1 VGVVEGL
8 IGRKVGMTQVFGAE
22 GGTIPCTV
30 LQAGPCVVVCRREPA
45 KDGYEAVQLGL
56 VEPGK
61 VRGVSKAQA
70 GRFQKANLPPTRR
83 QKEFRLLPGGDV
95 PAVGDKVL
103 ASLFK
108 PQDRVDIIG
117 VSKGK
122 GFQGVMKR
130 HHFRGGAASHG
141 SMFHRAPGSI
151 GSSAYPSRTFRGMRM
166 GGRMGGDRVTV
177 KNLEILRVDEEN
189 NLLVVRGAVPG
200 AAGSYLEVRRA
211 RAPIRIK
218 KTQAQVVPKA
228 GARTAAKTAARA
240 AAQKN

>member
-1 VGVVEGL
+1 VVEGL
-8 IGRKVGMTQVFGAE
+8 IGRKIAMTQVFDAE

-30 LQAGPCVVVCRREPA
+30 VQAGPCVVVARRDKA
-45 KDGYEAVQLGL
+45 KEGYEAVQLGL

-61 VRGVSKAQA
+61 ARGVSKAVQGQFA
-70 GRFQKANLPPTRR
+70 RANLPPTRR
-83 QKEFRLLPGGDV
+83 LKEFRVVPGGDA

-103 ASLFK
+103 VATLFK
-108 PQDRVDIIG
+108 PNDRVDVIG

-151 GSSAYPSRTFRGMRM
+151 GSSAFPSRTFRGMRM

-177 KNLEILRVDEEN
+177 KNLEVLRVDEEN
-189 NLLVVRGAVPG
+189 NLLVVKGAVPG
-200 AAGSYLEVRRA
+200 AQGAYLMVRKS

-218 KTQAQVVPKA
+218 KAQAQAPPKT
-228 GARTAAKTAARA
+228 GGRTGAKTAAKA
-240 AAQKN
+240 AKKA

>member
-1 VGVVEGL
+1 MVEGL
-8 IGRKVGMTQVFGAE
+8 IGRKVGMTQVFGTE
-22 GGTIPCTV
+22 GDTIPCTV
-30 LQAGPCVVVCRREPA
+30 LTAGPCVVVCKREPA

-56 VEPGK
+56 VEAGK
-61 VRGVSKAQA
+61 ARGLSKAQA
-70 GRFQKANLPPTRR
+70 GRFLKADLPPMRR
-83 QKEFRLLPGGDV
+83 QKEFRILPGGDP

-108 PQDRVDIIG
+108 PNDRVDIIG

-177 KNLEILRVDEEN
+177 KNLEVLRVDEEN

-200 AAGSYLEVRRA
+200 AAGAYLVVRRA

-218 KTQAQVVPKA
+218 KTQVQAVPKA
-228 GARTAAKTAARA
+228 GAKTAAKAAARA
-240 AAQKN
+240 AAPKK

>member
-1 VGVVEGL
+1 
-8 IGRKVGMTQVFGAE
+8 MTQVFGTE

-61 VRGVSKAQA
+61 ARGVSKAQA
-70 GRFQKANLPPTRR
+70 GRFQKANLPPMRR
-83 QKEFRLLPGGDV
+83 QREFRLLPGGDA

-108 PQDRVDIIG
+108 PQDRVDVIG

-177 KNLEILRVDEEN
+177 KNLEVLKVDEEN
-189 NLLVVRGAVPG
+189 NLLVVKGAVPG
-200 AAGSYLEVRRA
+200 AAGAYLVVRRA
-211 RAPIRIK
+211 RAPIRIR
-218 KTQAQVVPKA
+218 KTQAQAVPKA
-228 GARTAAKTAARA
+228 GARIAAKTAARA
-240 AAQKN
+240 AAQKT

>member
-1 VGVVEGL
+1 MVEGL
-8 IGRKVGMTQVFGAE
+8 IGRKVGMTQVFGTE
-22 GGTIPCTV
+22 GETIPCTV
-30 LQAGPCVVVCRREPA
+30 LVAGPCVVVCKREPA

-61 VRGVSKAQA
+61 TRGVSKPQA
-70 GRFQKANLPPTRR
+70 GRFQKADLPPMRR
-83 QKEFRLLPGGDV
+83 QKEFRILPGGDP

-108 PQDRVDIIG
+108 PQDHVDIIG
-117 VSKGK
+117 ISKGK

-151 GSSAYPSRTFRGMRM
+151 GSSAYPSRVFRGMRM

-177 KNLEILRVDEEN
+177 KNLVVLRVDEAN

-200 AAGSYLEVRRA
+200 AAGAYLEVRRA
-211 RAPIRIK
+211 RAPIRVPQ
-218 KTQAQVVPKA
+218 TQVQATPKA
-228 GARTAAKTAARA
+228 GAKTAAKTAARA
-240 AAQKN
+240 AAPKK

>member
-1 VGVVEGL
+1 VVEGL
-8 IGRKVGMTQVFGAE
+8 IGRKVAMTQVFDAE
-22 GGTIPCTV
+22 GGTVPCTV
-30 LQAGPCVVVCRREPA
+30 MQAGPCVVVARRDPA

-61 VRGVSKAQA
+61 ARNVSKAVQGHFA
-70 GRFQKANLPPTRR
+70 KANVPPTRR
-83 QKEFRLLPGGDV
+83 VKEFRLIAGGDN

-103 ASLFK
+103 VASLFK
-108 PQDRVDIIG
+108 PQDRVDVIG

-177 KNLEILRVDEEN
+177 KNLEVLRVDEEN
-189 NLLVVRGAVPG
+189 NLLVVKGAVPG
-200 AAGSYLEVRRA
+200 ATGAVLVVRRS

-218 KTQAQVVPKA
+218 KPQVQAAPKS
-228 GARTAAKTAARA
+228 GAKTAAKAAAKTAAKKA
-240 AAQKN
+240 

>member
-1 VGVVEGL
+1 MVEGL
-8 IGRKVGMTQVFGAE
+8 IGRKVGMTQVFDAE
-22 GGTIPCTV
+22 GGTTPCTV
-30 LQAGPCVVVCRREPA
+30 LQAGPCVVVGKREPA

-61 VRGVSKAQA
+61 ARGISRALA
-70 GRFQKANLPPTRR
+70 GHFHKANVPPARR
-83 QKEFRLLPGGDV
+83 QKEFRLLPGGES

-103 ASLFK
+103 ATVFK
-108 PQDRVDIIG
+108 PKDRVDIIG

-151 GSSAYPSRTFRGMRM
+151 GSSAFPSRTFRGMRM

-177 KNLEILRVDEEN
+177 KNLEVLRVDGEN
-189 NLLVVRGAVPG
+189 NLLVVKGAVPG
-200 AAGSYLEVRRA
+200 ARGAYLVVRRS
-211 RAPIRIK
+211 RAPIRIR
-218 KTQAQVVPKA
+218 KTQPQTAPKA
-228 GARTAAKTAARA
+228 GARSAAKTAAKA
-240 AAQKN
+240 AAQKA

>member
-1 VGVVEGL
+1 MVEGL
-8 IGRKVGMTQVFGAE
+8 IGRKIAMTQVFDAE
-22 GGTIPCTV
+22 GGAVPCTV
-30 LQAGPCVVVCRREPA
+30 VQAGPCVVVAKRDPA
-45 KDGYEAVQLGL
+45 RDGYEAVQLGL

-61 VRGVSKAQA
+61 ARGVSKAVQGHFA
-70 GRFQKANLPPTRR
+70 KASVPPTRR
-83 QKEFRLLPGGDV
+83 VKEFRLVPGGDN

-103 ASLFK
+103 VTLFK
-108 PQDRVDIIG
+108 TQDRVDVIG

-177 KNLEILRVDEEN
+177 KNLEVLRVDEEN
-189 NLLVVRGAVPG
+189 NLLVVKGAVPG
-200 AAGSYLEVRRA
+200 ASGAVLMVRRS
-211 RAPIRIK
+211 RAPMRVK
-218 KTQAQVVPKA
+218 KPQLQAAPKA
-228 GARTAAKTAARA
+228 GAKTAGKAAGKPAAKKA
-240 AAQKN
+240 

>member
-1 VGVVEGL
+1 VVEGL
-8 IGRKVGMTQVFGAE
+8 IGRKIAMTQVFDAE
-22 GGTIPCTV
+22 GGAVPCTV
-30 LQAGPCVVVCRREPA
+30 VQAGPCVVVAKRDPA

-61 VRGVSKAQA
+61 ARGVSKAVQGHFA
-70 GRFQKANLPPTRR
+70 KANVPPTRR
-83 QKEFRLLPGGDV
+83 VKEFRLVPGGDT

-103 ASLFK
+103 VTLFK
-108 PQDRVDIIG
+108 PQDRVDVIG

-177 KNLEILRVDEEN
+177 KNLEVLRVDEEN
-189 NLLVVRGAVPG
+189 NLLVVKGAVPG
-200 AAGSYLEVRRA
+200 ASGAVLMVRRS
-211 RAPIRIK
+211 RAPMRVK
-218 KTQAQVVPKA
+218 KPQLQAAPKA
-228 GARTAAKTAARA
+228 GAKTAGKAAGKPAAKKA
-240 AAQKN
+240 

>member
-1 VGVVEGL
+1 MVEGL
-8 IGRKVGMTQVFGAE
+8 IGRKVGMTQVFGTE
-22 GGTIPCTV
+22 GDTIPCTV
-30 LQAGPCVVVCRREPA
+30 LQAGPCVVVCKREPA

-61 VRGVSKAQA
+61 ARGISKAQA
-70 GRFQKANLPPTRR
+70 GRFQKANLPPARR

-200 AAGSYLEVRRA
+200 AAGAYLVVRRA

-218 KTQAQVVPKA
+218 KTQAQAGPKA
-228 GARTAAKTAARA
+228 GARIAAKAAARA
-240 AAQKN
+240 AAQKT